1 MNNWLFYLAAGF
13 NFFEELKKLNPFKDA
28 DTNIYDLLTLVIN
41 TATTLAGLISIAY
54 AVLGGYQ
61 YITAAGNPEQG
72 KKAIG
77 TITWS
82 VIGLVII
89 LSANLIIRFV
99 IQKIK

>member
-1 MNNWLFYLAAGF
+1 MNNWLFYLAATF
-13 NFFEELKKLNPFKDA
+13 DFLTEIKKLNPFKN
-28 DTNIYDLLTLVIN
+28 TNTDLYSLLELVIN

-54 AVLGGYQ
+54 AIFGGYQ

-72 KKAIG
+72 KKAISS
-77 TITWS
+77 ITWS
-82 VIGLVII
+82 VIGLIII